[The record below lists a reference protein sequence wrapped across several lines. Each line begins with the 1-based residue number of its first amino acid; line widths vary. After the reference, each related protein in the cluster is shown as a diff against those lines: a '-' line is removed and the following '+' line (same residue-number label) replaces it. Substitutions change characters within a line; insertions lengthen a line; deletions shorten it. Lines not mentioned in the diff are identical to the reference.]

1 MPLDKVNSLFLTG
14 DEKTASITI
23 GVASPVSIKCHFYN
37 EQQVAEMFNVEFAD
51 SFPRALCKTSEVSDA
66 ANGDTIAIDSITYNI
81 IRNLPDGEGC
91 SWLDLKLDS
100 LT

>member
-23 GVASPVSIKCHFYN
+23 GAASPVSIKCHFYN
-37 EQQVAEMFNVEFAD
+37 EQQVAQMFNVEFSD
-51 SFPRALCKTSEVSDA
+51 SNPQAFCKTSDVSGA
-66 ANGDTIAIDSITYNI
+66 ANGDTITIDSTVYNI
-81 IRNLPDGEGC
+81 IRNQPDGEGC
-91 SWLDLKLDS
+91 SWLDLKMDA